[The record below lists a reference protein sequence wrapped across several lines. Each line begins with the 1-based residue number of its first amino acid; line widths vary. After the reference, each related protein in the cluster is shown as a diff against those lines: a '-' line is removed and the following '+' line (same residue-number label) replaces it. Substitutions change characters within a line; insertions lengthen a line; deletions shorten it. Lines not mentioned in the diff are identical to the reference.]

1 MDQRTTTRTWV
12 ITLTVI
18 IAVVALVIGITIT
31 VDKHRTTTSHGAV
44 AETVISTAPLP
55 KAILVTT
62 DSPND
67 PITLTVGDETTRIV
81 GVSAKANG
89 VLDPPSDVS
98 TVGWDVHSSQPGAP
112 GVTLL
117 VGHSD
122 DWQRIGAAKKWATLS
137 HGDTLFVRV
146 RNHTQWVY
154 RVKHVLHVSK
164 MTHFPQQLVNR
175 RTGKNQM
182 ILVTCTGRM
191 VGGALGHEDNVFVV
205 ADLVGSRKLK

>member
-137 HGDTLFVRV
+137 HGDTLFVRG
-146 RNHTQWVY
+146 RNHTQWFY